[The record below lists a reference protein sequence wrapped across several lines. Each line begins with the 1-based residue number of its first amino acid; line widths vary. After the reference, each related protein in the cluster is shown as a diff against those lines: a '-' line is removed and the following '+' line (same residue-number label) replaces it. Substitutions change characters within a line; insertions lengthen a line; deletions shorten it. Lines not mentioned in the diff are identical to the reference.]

1 MADIGAPDTRDR
13 VFAGILLTSFAYLMF
28 SVQDA
33 SIKLLVAGF
42 SVWQI
47 LFWRSVTIL
56 AACVAI
62 GGRPLIEQTIHSPII
77 GQMILRSTLLLSAW
91 ICFYTA
97 IAHLQLA
104 EITTIYFAAPVIV
117 TVLSIPLLG
126 EEVPLARWAAVFIGF
141 AGVYI
146 ACNPTELGLSL
157 PVLLGLAA
165 AFFWALSIVLLRKIA
180 LKERTLVQ
188 LVLNNGFFLIV
199 SALPMIWFWQAP
211 GAVDVLLLAGVGAV
225 GGMAQFTL
233 FEGMKR
239 APVSVISPFEYTS
252 LIWSFVL
259 GFMIWGDIPRQEVFM
274 GAALILSA
282 GLLILAT
289 ERIRKQDI

>member
-1 MADIGAPDTRDR
+1 M
-13 VFAGILLTSFAYLMF
+13 
-28 SVQDA
+28 
-33 SIKLLVAGF
+33 
-42 SVWQI
+42 
-47 LFWRSVTIL
+47 
-56 AACVAI
+56 
-62 GGRPLIEQTIHSPII
+62 
-77 GQMILRSTLLLSAW
+77 
-91 ICFYTA
+91 
-97 IAHLQLA
+97 
-104 EITTIYFAAPVIV
+104 
-117 TVLSIPLLG
+117 
-126 EEVPLARWAAVFIGF
+126 
-141 AGVYI
+141 
-146 ACNPTELGLSL
+146 
-157 PVLLGLAA
+157 
-165 AFFWALSIVLLRKIA
+165 
-180 LKERTLVQ
+180 Q

-199 SALPMIWFWQAP
+199 SALPMICFWQAP